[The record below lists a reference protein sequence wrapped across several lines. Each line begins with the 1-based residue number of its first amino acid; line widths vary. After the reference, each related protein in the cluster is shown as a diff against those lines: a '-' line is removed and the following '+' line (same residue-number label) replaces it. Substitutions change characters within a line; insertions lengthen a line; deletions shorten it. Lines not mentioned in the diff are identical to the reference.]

1 MIYKTLQSKLELG
14 EKIEDTKEV
23 ILICQS
29 KKYKQH
35 NDQMQK
41 DR

>member
-14 EKIEDTKEV
+14 EKIEDTKEE
-23 ILICQS
+23 ILICKS
-29 KKYKQH
+29 KKYRQH
-35 NDQMQK
+35 NDQTQK